1 MSTSDISDAVFLDD
15 QKLAAWQLAMAPGI
29 GPRLRQTLLAAFGSP
44 AAILA
49 AAPSDLARVPG
60 IGPRLLQSLVTATQN
75 PNVQRE
81 LKTCQAHQITWL
93 LDSDA
98 NYPRALREIPD
109 PPGVLF
115 YVGEILPTDAMAVAI
130 VGTRHASHYGKT
142 QAHRL
147 AAGLA
152 RAGITIVSGLA
163 RGIDAAAHRGALE
176 AGGRTIAVT
185 AGGVLDIYPPE
196 HKELAGDISSHG
208 AVVSENPTT
217 ARAKRGMFP
226 QRNRIITGLSQG
238 VIVVEA
244 AERSGAL
251 ISAAQAVD
259 QNREVFAV
267 PGRIDSRNSRGCHGL
282 LRDGAKLVTSVDDV
296 IEELGPLIESTRTS
310 DGREI
315 RHPAELQLNDQEQ
328 RVLAAIDTEPT
339 TMDQVVVQSGLPVH
353 RVLSTVSVLETR
365 KLIRRVSGQLVVRV

>member
-130 VGTRHASHYGKT
+130 VGTRHASQYGKT

-208 AVVSENPTT
+208 AIVSENPAT

-328 RVLAAIDTEPT
+328 RILVAIDTEPT

>member
-328 RVLAAIDTEPT
+328 RVLVAIDTEPT